1 MKKIK
6 LEDLY
11 FGVVLYDFSW
21 SGKDKRQLKT
31 YNLFNSLRV
40 LRSVAMWVVETNKD
54 SKFAKEHDF
63 LSWCFGDV
71 RARAEWEFI
80 VCPWGGLKDDDKVV
94 EVGEKVDTYRMYV
107 EPNAKYLRELVD
119 TVSVS
124 SAKKFLAEERK
135 RYRQVRL
142 KNGA

>member
-11 FGVVLYDFSW
+11 FGVVLYEFSW
-21 SGKDKRQLKT
+21 SGKDKQQLKT
-31 YNLFNSLRV
+31 YNLFDSLRV

-63 LSWCFGDV
+63 LRWCFRDV
-71 RARAEWEFI
+71 SGRAEWEFV
-80 VCPWGGLKDDDKVV
+80 VCPWGGLKNDDKVV

-107 EPNAKYLRELVD
+107 KPNAKYLRELVNS
-119 TVSVS
+119 VSVS
-124 SAKKFLAEERK
+124 SAKKFLTEERR
-135 RYRQVRL
+135 RYR
-142 KNGA
+142 

>member
-11 FGVVLYDFSW
+11 FGVVLYEFSW

-40 LRSVAMWVVETNKD
+40 LRSVARWAVETNKD

-63 LSWCFGDV
+63 LRWCFGDT
-71 RARAEWEFI
+71 RARCEWEWL
-80 VCPWGGLKDDDKVV
+80 VAPWGGVSGDEKLKDVCK
-94 EVGEKVDTYRMYV
+94 KVDVYTMYV
-107 EPNAKYLRELVD
+107 EPNAKHLRELVD
-119 TVSVS
+119 SVSVS
-124 SAKKFLAEERK
+124 SAKKFLAEERN

>member
-1 MKKIK
+1 MKKTK
-6 LEDLY
+6 LKDLY
-11 FGVVLYDFSW
+11 FGVVVYDFNW
-21 SGKDKRQLKT
+21 PGKDKQQLKT

-40 LRSVAMWVVETNKD
+40 LRSVAMWVVETNKS
-54 SKFAKEHDF
+54 SKFAEEHDF
-63 LSWCFGDV
+63 LRWCFGDV

-80 VCPWGGLKDDDKVV
+80 VCPWGGLREEDRVV
-94 EVGEKVDTYRMYV
+94 DTGIKVDTYRMYV

-119 TVSVS
+119 SVSVS
-124 SAKKFLAEERK
+124 SAKKFLAVMRR